1 MKQWRQGTVTLACEE
16 LKNAVRG
23 KKIALMMNTS
33 AIDNQGRLLVDVMAE
48 EKWAEIAFFL
58 GMEHGVRGNHYAG
71 GGDTAN
77 VDEKTGIEIIS
88 LYQFPESRPPA
99 DLVAQVDA
107 VVFCAQDVGVRHWTY
122 TPWLMT
128 LIDACAQADR
138 EVIVLDRPNPIRGDI
153 VEGAPCEKYA
163 GQGLLSGFDYPLR
176 HGMTVGE
183 LAHMYNEEKH
193 IGAKLTVLKMQGW
206 RRDMW
211 FDETGLIWLPP
222 SPNMPTVDSALFFA
236 ATGLIQGANISFGV
250 KTTTPF
256 QYIGHPDFSGERIAN
271 TLNDLDLPGVY
282 FVPKFYQASLPK
294 ENGLPGEPVL
304 CDGVMIVIH
313 DRDAFRPVSTQLH
326 IIDVLNKLYPDTFN
340 IARAG
345 EFANIRMGTDRI
357 SQLSAKKESL
367 MPLLQEWEE
376 KAEEFKVRREKYL
389 LY

>member
-1 MKQWRQGTVTLACEE
+1 MKQWKQGKVTLACEE
-16 LKNAVRG
+16 LKAAVQG
-23 KKIALMMNTS
+23 KRIALMMNTS
-33 AIDNQGRLLVDVMAE
+33 AIDNQGKLLVDVMAE

-58 GMEHGVRGNHYAG
+58 GMEHGVRGNHYASS
-71 GGDTAN
+71 GDDTD
-77 VDEKTGIEIIS
+77 VDAKTGIKIIS
-88 LYQFPESRPPA
+88 LYQFPECRPPA

-107 VVFCAQDVGVRHWTY
+107 VVFCAQDVGVRHWTF

-138 EVIVLDRPNPIRGDI
+138 EVIVLDQPNPIRGDI
-153 VEGAPCEKYA
+153 VEGAPGEKYA

-183 LAHMYNEEKH
+183 LAKMYNEEKN
-193 IGAKLTVLKMQGW
+193 IGAKLKVLKMQGW

-222 SPNMPTVDSALFFA
+222 SPNMPTVDSALYFA
-236 ATGLIQGANISFGV
+236 ATGLLQGSNASFGK

-256 QYIGHPDFSGERIAN
+256 QYIGRPDFNGEDIADA
-271 TLNDLDLPGVY
+271 LNERELPGVF
-282 FVPKFYQASLPK
+282 FVPKYYQAALTLD
-294 ENGLPGEPVL
+294 NGLPTEPVL

-326 IIDVLNKLYPDTFN
+326 IIDVLNKLYPDTFS

-345 EFANIRMGTDRI
+345 VFSNIRMGTDRI
-357 SQLSAKKESL
+357 SELSANKESL

-376 KAEEFKVRREKYL
+376 KAEEFKKRREKYL